1 MILAAYIVL
10 VLFEF
15 HVERYHPAMVSTYKS
30 ELIRWIDG
38 LTTTLYTIVFLYLII
53 QFILKNYTYERL
65 KAERSEKNIQLLNR
79 TLEKKVKER
88 TEEILLKNHILRVAG
103 KTALFGSWYLE
114 PALKKLYWSGE
125 VKAIH
130 EVPDDYV
137 PSIEKDSTFYKP
149 EYRER
154 IHSTVSAC
162 ILNGTP
168 FDEQVQIIT
177 NGGKTI
183 WIRITGEAE
192 KNSEGNVIRV
202 IGSFQNIDSSKKTE
216 EDLRIAKLEAEIANN
231 AKSRFL
237 LNVGHEFRTPLN
249 AVIGYADLIKTAEG
263 KAKSDYSEA
272 IKSSGRRLLD
282 MVSNI
287 LEMIRAE
294 KAEIVL
300 NNDFLDTYRFFRD
313 FESLFASNISE
324 KGLKFKTD
332 LADDLPAFILI
343 DEQRLGLVVNNLVD
357 NAIKFTDKGEI
368 ELKVYQKKDQSVTT
382 NITDLVIEIK
392 DTGKGISEEQRKMIF
407 EAFSQTEE
415 KSIAN
420 GIGIG
425 LSLSSRIISRMNGT
439 INLTSQPGM
448 GCRFV
453 VTLSGVTFK
462 EDGVT
467 DHLPAET
474 GPDTQSADKISR
486 NEITDLTGLINALEV
501 DHMITF
507 KTLQTRQ
514 PLNDVRKFGES
525 LALLGKKHNCTMI
538 VEYGQKLSDAAGNF
552 DIEGMLRLIRRYP
565 ENIKI
570 LKS

>member
-10 VLFEF
+10 VLFEL